1 MLVFGALTMI
11 DFLLTM
17 ALIRS
22 CTALGSAHYL
32 TVTGVMVANQ
42 NVLVFVF
49 YYVFIKISQQK
60 TFKTSASSSFC
71 CSLRHGLIDCSTL
84 YDQYIIDYIVG

>member
-42 NVLVFVF
+42 NVSWYLC
-49 YYVFIKISQQK
+49 FIM
-60 TFKTSASSSFC
+60 
-71 CSLRHGLIDCSTL
+71 SL
-84 YDQYIIDYIVG
+84 